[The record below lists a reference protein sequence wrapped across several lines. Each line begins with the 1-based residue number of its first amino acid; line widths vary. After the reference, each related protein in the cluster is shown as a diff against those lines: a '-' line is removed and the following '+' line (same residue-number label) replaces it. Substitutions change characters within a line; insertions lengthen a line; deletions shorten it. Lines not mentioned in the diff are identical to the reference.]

1 VLVRRQRGVV
11 VRLAHARAQPAREY
25 PPVLSL
31 DLHEDNL
38 LRRGYLYSQGSRGA
52 GDPVAAAIVAIFRK
66 RGFPIVSDGETRF
79 GEPVRRG
86 IVAAVRDGSIDELLS
101 APEIVVDGAPRK
113 GPAGLSVLVLETSSM
128 NVPLRQRC
136 RVHAAVLESL
146 ESLWNIAR
154 KER

>member
-1 VLVRRQRGVV
+1 MTHRPFQFTGRIRSFKYAFRGIGIM
-11 VRLAHARAQPAREY
+11 LASGVA
-25 PPVLSL
+25 LSKSEL
-31 DLHEDNL
+31 SAL
-38 LRRGYLYSQGSRGA
+38 
-52 GDPVAAAIVAIFRK
+52 FRK

-128 NVPLRQRC
+128 NVPLRERC
-136 RVHAAVLESL
+136 RVHAAVLELL
-146 ESLWNIAR
+146 ESLWHIAR